1 MINIGICDDDEVIV
15 NDLEKLI
22 KNCGLPEKFAITKY
36 KSGEMLLDTMK
47 KDNYKCDILFMDIEL
62 EDEKIGTNIAVMLKQ
77 QNPDMLVIY
86 ISAYNNYYEVMV
98 QAEPFRFLS
107 KPVTGD
113 KMRDTLNDA
122 YERLKKYKLEYAYD
136 YNGEKNIINLWNI
149 SYIYSRHRKV
159 FVCFRTGKEIYFYG
173 KLDEVEQEIN
183 NICNFFGRVNKSYL
197 INIYAITSF
206 TRERVYINNLCLI
219 ISSKYK
225 ESMSE
230 KLITDRLGGKK

>member
-122 YERLKKYKLEYAYD
+122 YERLKKYK
-136 YNGEKNIINLWNI
+136 
-149 SYIYSRHRKV
+149 
-159 FVCFRTGKEIYFYG
+159 
-173 KLDEVEQEIN
+173 
-183 NICNFFGRVNKSYL
+183 
-197 INIYAITSF
+197 
-206 TRERVYINNLCLI
+206 
-219 ISSKYK
+219 
-225 ESMSE
+225 
-230 KLITDRLGGKK
+230 